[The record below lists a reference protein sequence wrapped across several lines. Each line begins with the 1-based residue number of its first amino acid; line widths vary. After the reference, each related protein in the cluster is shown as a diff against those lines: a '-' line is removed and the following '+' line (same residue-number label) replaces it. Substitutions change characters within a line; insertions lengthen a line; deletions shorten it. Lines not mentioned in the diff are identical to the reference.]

1 MSPSHHGKLTGGAAG
16 ATSTLGPN
24 SYTPGGT
31 VYQYGMALGF
41 PFNKLKH
48 NFKYFVC
55 SNYHKKILLCV
66 NHTTKIEGLFQK

>member
-1 MSPSHHGKLTGGAAG
+1 MSPSHHGKLTSGAAG

-31 VYQYGMALGF
+31 VYQYGMASDF

-48 NFKYFVC
+48 YFKYFV
-55 SNYHKKILLCV
+55 IPV
-66 NHTTKIEGLFQK
+66 TTKKNSCHV